1 MMYLKDINDNQ
12 IQVLGICEDNS
23 KKVRRKKFK
32 IKMHIVIYVCLSSL
46 IIILMCIIIY
56 LFIPKDHNVFND
68 GKINV
73 TYYTDY
79 TEDAIEYYRDFID
92 EYEGVE
98 LDYFEKNNLSTNHNR
113 GLISDNIKNEGITYT
128 EMIDTVV
135 NDIPLRIYKPHNA
148 VMSLH
153 HGPIDLKDSTI
164 VYVAQA
170 ADIRADNGN
179 IVGDFILNGETISKG
194 IFKRGFCASIDGKI
208 YIGMGNAEGFVSE
221 AIRTEGYLFRQ
232 YPLVYNGKW
241 IKNKPKGKSI
251 RRSICQSNGQTF
263 MVETISRESF
273 YDFAQSLVDLGIDNA
288 IYLVGSNTYGW
299 AMDKDNVKHEFGNKE
314 YYTNPNNIPQNINY
328 IVWRKP

>member
-56 LFIPKDHNVFND
+56 LFIPRDNNIQDRYGVEY
-68 GKINV
+68 I
-73 TYYTDY
+73 
-79 TEDAIEYYRDFID
+79 TENKSDFYID
-92 EYEGVE
+92 EYDGVE

-299 AMDKDNVKHEFGNKE
+299 ATDKDNVKHEFGNKE